1 MSLYAHVLARALR
14 LAAGF
19 LGTVVLMNW
28 LADRTGL
35 TLFHFSGSP
44 KRAELL
50 RAYHQVAGHEDVLMI
65 GSSRVQSGVLAQEAG
80 PALERALGRPVRF
93 HQLGLAGLRPTLLA
107 DVLASTVLARPPR
120 RLLVI
125 AIEERFFCRPEG
137 ESGEWESDAGRKPH
151 VWWLRGVSAIFD
163 LPQFVDPALETGAG
177 QIAELGGDRFTL
189 ANLERRLRW
198 AGQERSDKQDLFDLA
213 DGVNWHWTDPDEPD
227 ALGWQ
232 RCLRLL
238 SKIDCPIL
246 FVKMPVQPGFEARYM
261 PAMQLRFEGE
271 ILAEIANRGW
281 EFVPLE
287 GSPWPT
293 EPELFIGQTHLDFE
307 GARRTTRLLVEQILV
322 PRLR

>member
-1 MSLYAHVLARALR
+1 
-14 LAAGF
+14 
-19 LGTVVLMNW
+19 
-28 LADRTGL
+28 L

-50 RAYHQVAGHEDVLMI
+50 HAYQQIAGHEDVLMI
-65 GSSRVQSGVLAQEAG
+65 GSSRVQSGIIAQEAG
-80 PALERALGRPVRF
+80 PALVRALGRPLRF

-107 DVLASTVLARPPR
+107 DVLASAVLDRPPR

-137 ESGEWESDAGRKPH
+137 ESGEWESDVGRRRH

-163 LPQFVDPALETGAG
+163 LPQFVDPALETSAA
-177 QIAELGGDRFTL
+177 QIAALGGDRFTV

-213 DGVNWHWTDPDEPD
+213 DGVTWHWTDPDEPD

-238 SKIDCPIL
+238 SKLDCPIL

-261 PAMQLRFEGE
+261 PAMQARFEAE
-271 ILAEIANRGW
+271 ILAEISSRGW
-281 EFVPLE
+281 EYVALQGP
-287 GSPWPT
+287 PWPS
-293 EPELFIGQTHLDFE
+293 EPESFIGQTHLDFA